1 MKFSRGSFL
10 FNLSSINNEIFFF
23 IFRTYQELRD
33 HWPYFHRNLFHVIQQ
48 MKRTKRENNE
58 EASERGCNEERKNRR
73 ERVEWGRKHF
83 ILWAEALLK
92 FEKWN
97 FSSLTLLNFFSSL
110 WITLSMWIR
119 VDPYE
124 SPGIPID
131 PRGFLWIPIDPRG
144 FLWIPIESP
153 WIPMNPHGS
162 PWIPMDPHG
171 SPWIRVDPH
180 GSPWIR
186 VDPQEFYVDPRGCW
200 RNLRLLKTSNQASW
214 RNRMKFWFYVDPH
227 GSRICF
233 FPLEWTTLI
242 ELKPIIKCNHTLKN
256 KNCYQSYHTK
266 AIKRN
271 SRLEINYRWVWI

>member
-1 MKFSRGSFL
+1 MKFSRGSSL
-10 FNLSSINNEIFFF
+10 FNLSSINNEIIFF
-23 IFRTYQELRD
+23 IFRTYQELWD
-33 HWPYFHRNLFHVIQQ
+33 HLPYFHRNLFHVIQQ

-124 SPGIPID
+124 SPGIPMD
-131 PRGFLWIPIDPRG
+131 PRG
-144 FLWIPIESP
+144 SP
-153 WIPMNPHGS
+153 WIRVDPHGS
-162 PWIPMDPHG
+162 PSILVDPRGSPWILMDPHG

-180 GSPWIR
+180 GS
-186 VDPQEFYVDPRGCW
+186 
-200 RNLRLLKTSNQASW
+200 
-214 RNRMKFWFYVDPH
+214 
-227 GSRICF
+227 SRILCG
-233 FPLEWTTLI
+233 
-242 ELKPIIKCNHTLKN
+242 
-256 KNCYQSYHTK
+256 S
-266 AIKRN
+266 
-271 SRLEINYRWVWI
+271 SWIPT